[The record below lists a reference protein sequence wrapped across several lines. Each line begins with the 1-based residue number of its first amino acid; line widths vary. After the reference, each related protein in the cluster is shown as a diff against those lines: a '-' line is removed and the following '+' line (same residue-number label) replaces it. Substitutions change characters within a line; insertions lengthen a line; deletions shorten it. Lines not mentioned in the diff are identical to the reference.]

1 MIAEVRGP
9 AAEVESCARAIHG
22 VRKVDAI
29 ANDGWVRV
37 LLDAPS
43 EIDVREDLFR
53 LTTSR
58 GWIMRELRREG
69 GTLEDFFV
77 KVTAEQAGRT
87 SRA

>member
-1 MIAEVRGP
+1 M
-9 AAEVESCARAIHG
+9 
-22 VRKVDAI
+22 

-37 LLDAPS
+37 LLDAPP

-58 GWIMRELRREG
+58 GWTMRELRREG

-77 KVTAEQAGRT
+77 KVTAEQAAKRK
-87 SRA
+87 AQV